1 MKQNRKRSERRP
13 VKRLCP
19 TPETGLTEEQAAQRR
34 AAGWNNAAQDSLSKT
49 EWQIVRDNVFT
60 FFNFVFVALAACLFA
75 VGAYR
80 DMMFLG
86 IVAAN
91 VFIGIVQ
98 ELRVKRTLDKV
109 TLLSG
114 STACVVRGG
123 RTRTVPTDELVLDD
137 IVLLRPGSQ
146 VCADAVVA
154 DGTLEVN
161 EALLTG
167 EAELVQK
174 RPGDTLLSGSFV
186 VTGACAARLDKVG
199 TDCYA
204 ARITGEARRRKR
216 HRSEMMRA
224 LDRLLRFI
232 SIAIIPVF
240 VIMFAKQYFFLHTG
254 LEYAM
259 SSTVAAIIG
268 MIPEG
273 LYLLVSVA
281 LAVSVISLARSKT
294 LVHELSCIEN
304 LARVDTLCLDKT
316 GTITEGCMEVL
327 ETIPVPGMEGGALA
341 ELLGSFTAAAGED
354 NTTAQAL
361 RARFGALGG
370 GWQPKAAV
378 PFSSER
384 KWGALVL
391 KDGDEYILGAPEIVL
406 GGGYAAF
413 RGTVEPQLAAGRRV
427 LVLARGHGVL
437 EGGTLQHDPQALG
450 FVVLSDKIRADAPA
464 TLAYFKAQGVD
475 VKVISGD
482 NAVSV
487 AEVARRAGVEGAEHY
502 LDMSRVPEDAD
513 LRGAAQAHA
522 VFGRVTPQQ
531 KRALI
536 CALKD
541 TGRTVAMIGDGVN
554 DVLALK
560 DADCSIAMAAGSE
573 AAQHVAQLV
582 LLSSNFSAMPQ
593 IVKEGR
599 RVINNIERS
608 ATLFLV
614 KNIFSFVVS
623 LVLLFAAMPYPLV
636 PTRQLYA
643 QRAAERT
650 ARRAGQCGEPAG
662 CDVDRLRDGPSHG
675 ADFHCVHTAGR
686 HGRIY
691 GAAVFVLASV
701 QMALCHRG
709 RHGRGLHRRMR
720 PAGAAV
726 RPFPSFRACVDAAGR
741 ICRRHSRADVPVR
754 VPCEPRQAET
764 APFPARQACRRAVC
778 HTFLKHIFL
787 YFTARSAFRNICRR
801 LECVFSAP
809 HRPQLEFNSKK
820 PHLRSTS
827 APLYTRRSYVTME
840 PGPKETKGICR
851 NGNAN
856 RKNHPNTAQTKG
868 TDAGTACRG
877 RGRYRRGGVQMG
889 DGQCLPG
896 YSAAVPSGAGV
907 GHHTRHTA
915 GFSASSFRGRTES
928 HLGKRTRPV

>member
-327 ETIPVPGMEGGALA
+327 ETIPVPGMEGG
-341 ELLGSFTAAAGED
+341 
-354 NTTAQAL
+354 
-361 RARFGALGG
+361 
-370 GWQPKAAV
+370 
-378 PFSSER
+378 
-384 KWGALVL
+384 
-391 KDGDEYILGAPEIVL
+391 
-406 GGGYAAF
+406 
-413 RGTVEPQLAAGRRV
+413 
-427 LVLARGHGVL
+427 
-437 EGGTLQHDPQALG
+437 TLQHDPQALG

-636 PTRQLYA
+636 PA
-643 QRAAERT
+643 QIS
-650 ARRAGQCGEPAG
+650 
-662 CDVDRLRDGPSHG
+662 LLS
-675 ADFHCVHTAGR
+675 
-686 HGRIY
+686 
-691 GAAVFVLASV
+691 
-701 QMALCHRG
+701 
-709 RHGRGLHRRMR
+709 GLLI
-720 PAGAAV
+720 GV
-726 RPFPSFRACVDAAGR
+726 PSFLLTFEPSYGR
-741 ICRRHSRADVPVR
+741 VR
-754 VPCEPRQAET
+754 GSFMRSVLLNALPGGLVNVVNLL
-764 APFPARQACRRAVC
+764 AVMWIGSGMG
-778 HTFLKHIFL
+778 LPMEQI
-787 YFTARSAFRNICRR
+787 
-801 LECVFSAP
+801 
-809 HRPQLEFNSKK
+809 
-820 PHLRSTS
+820 STVCI
-827 APLYTRRSYVTME
+827 LL
-840 PGPKETKGICR
+840 
-851 NGNAN
+851 
-856 RKNHPNTAQTKG
+856 
-868 TDAGTACRG
+868 AGTAGFMVLLFLCWPLSRW
-877 RGRYRRGGVQMG
+877 RFAIV
-889 DGQCLPG
+889 
-896 YSAAVPSGAGV
+896 AAMGV
-907 GHHTRHTA
+907 GFIGACVLLGPLFGLSPLSGRAWTLLGVFAAATPALMCLFVFLVSRVKQRLRRSQRAKHAA
-915 GFSASSFRGRTES
+915 GLSATLS
-928 HLGKRTRPV
+928 

>member
-1 MKQNRKRSERRP
+1 MKRKHTKQPAAQVPAPQPRRE
-13 VKRLCP
+13 VARLSP
-19 TPETGLTEEQAAQRR
+19 DPEQGLTLHQVKERQQN
-34 AAGWNNAAQDSLSKT
+34 GWANDPVDSPTKT
-49 EWQIVRDNVFT
+49 VGQIVRENVFT
-60 FFNFVFVALAACLFA
+60 FFNFIFVVLAALLVA
-75 VGAYR
+75 VGSFD
-80 DMMFLG
+80 DMLFLL
-86 IVAAN
+86 IAVAN
-91 VFIGIVQ
+91 TGIGIVQ
-98 ELRVKRTLDKV
+98 QLRSKQTVDKLNLLAAPRANVVREGNLISVPAAQLVRDDVAELASGDQIPADATV
-109 TLLSG
+109 LSG
-114 STACVVRGG
+114 
-123 RTRTVPTDELVLDD
+123 
-137 IVLLRPGSQ
+137 Q
-146 VCADAVVA
+146 VQ
-154 DGTLEVN
+154 VN
-161 EALLTG
+161 EAL
-167 EAELVQK
+167 
-174 RPGDTLLSGSFV
+174 
-186 VTGACAARLDKVG
+186 
-199 TDCYA
+199 
-204 ARITGEARRRKR
+204 ITGEADAITKAPGDELLSGAFVVSGRCRARLDRVGAESYAARLTLEAKKDVTVGK
-216 HRSEMMRA
+216 SEMMSSLDKLIRIIGILLIPIGVA
-224 LDRLLRFI
+224 LFVKEF
-232 SIAIIPVF
+232 VF
-240 VIMFAKQYFFLHTG
+240 
-254 LEYAM
+254 LERTAQEAVVSM
-259 SSTVAAIIG
+259 VAALIG

-354 NTTAQAL
+354 NATAQAL

-636 PTRQLYA
+636 PA
-643 QRAAERT
+643 QIS
-650 ARRAGQCGEPAG
+650 
-662 CDVDRLRDGPSHG
+662 LLS
-675 ADFHCVHTAGR
+675 
-686 HGRIY
+686 
-691 GAAVFVLASV
+691 
-701 QMALCHRG
+701 
-709 RHGRGLHRRMR
+709 GLLI
-720 PAGAAV
+720 GV
-726 RPFPSFRACVDAAGR
+726 PSFLLTFEPSYGR
-741 ICRRHSRADVPVR
+741 VR
-754 VPCEPRQAET
+754 GSFMRSVLLNALPGGLVNVVNLL
-764 APFPARQACRRAVC
+764 AVMWIGSGMG
-778 HTFLKHIFL
+778 LPMEQI
-787 YFTARSAFRNICRR
+787 
-801 LECVFSAP
+801 
-809 HRPQLEFNSKK
+809 
-820 PHLRSTS
+820 STVCT
-827 APLYTRRSYVTME
+827 LL
-840 PGPKETKGICR
+840 
-851 NGNAN
+851 
-856 RKNHPNTAQTKG
+856 
-868 TDAGTACRG
+868 AGTAGFMVLLFLCWPLSRW
-877 RGRYRRGGVQMG
+877 RFAIV
-889 DGQCLPG
+889 
-896 YSAAVPSGAGV
+896 AAMGV
-907 GHHTRHTA
+907 GFIGACVLLGPLFGLSPLSGRAWTLLGVFAAATPALMCLFVFLVSRVKQRLRRSQRAKHAA
-915 GFSASSFRGRTES
+915 GLSATLS
-928 HLGKRTRPV
+928 

>member
-137 IVLLRPGSQ
+137 IVLLRRAA

-341 ELLGSFTAAAGED
+341 ELLGSFTAASGED
-354 NTTAQAL
+354 NATAQAL

-582 LLSSNFSAMPQ
+582 LLSSIFLPC
-593 IVKEGR
+593 R
-599 RVINNIERS
+599 RS
-608 ATLFLV
+608 S
-614 KNIFSFVVS
+614 KKGGVS
-623 LVLLFAAMPYPLV
+623 S
-636 PTRQLYA
+636 TI
-643 QRAAERT
+643 
-650 ARRAGQCGEPAG
+650 
-662 CDVDRLRDGPSHG
+662 SN
-675 ADFHCVHTAGR
+675 
-686 HGRIY
+686 
-691 GAAVFVLASV
+691 
-701 QMALCHRG
+701 
-709 RHGRGLHRRMR
+709 
-720 PAGAAV
+720 V
-726 RPFPSFRACVDAAGR
+726 RPHCS
-741 ICRRHSRADVPVR
+741 
-754 VPCEPRQAET
+754 
-764 APFPARQACRRAVC
+764 
-778 HTFLKHIFL
+778 L
-787 YFTARSAFRNICRR
+787 
-801 LECVFSAP
+801 
-809 HRPQLEFNSKK
+809 
-820 PHLRSTS
+820 
-827 APLYTRRSYVTME
+827 
-840 PGPKETKGICR
+840 
-851 NGNAN
+851 
-856 RKNHPNTAQTKG
+856 
-868 TDAGTACRG
+868 
-877 RGRYRRGGVQMG
+877 
-889 DGQCLPG
+889 
-896 YSAAVPSGAGV
+896 
-907 GHHTRHTA
+907 
-915 GFSASSFRGRTES
+915 
-928 HLGKRTRPV
+928 

>member
-1 MKQNRKRSERRP
+1 
-13 VKRLCP
+13 
-19 TPETGLTEEQAAQRR
+19 
-34 AAGWNNAAQDSLSKT
+34 
-49 EWQIVRDNVFT
+49 
-60 FFNFVFVALAACLFA
+60 
-75 VGAYR
+75 
-80 DMMFLG
+80 
-86 IVAAN
+86 
-91 VFIGIVQ
+91 
-98 ELRVKRTLDKV
+98 
-109 TLLSG
+109 
-114 STACVVRGG
+114 
-123 RTRTVPTDELVLDD
+123 
-137 IVLLRPGSQ
+137 
-146 VCADAVVA
+146 
-154 DGTLEVN
+154 
-161 EALLTG
+161 
-167 EAELVQK
+167 
-174 RPGDTLLSGSFV
+174 
-186 VTGACAARLDKVG
+186 
-199 TDCYA
+199 
-204 ARITGEARRRKR
+204 
-216 HRSEMMRA
+216 
-224 LDRLLRFI
+224 
-232 SIAIIPVF
+232 
-240 VIMFAKQYFFLHTG
+240 
-254 LEYAM
+254 M

-354 NTTAQAL
+354 NATAQAL

-636 PTRQLYA
+636 PA
-643 QRAAERT
+643 QIS
-650 ARRAGQCGEPAG
+650 
-662 CDVDRLRDGPSHG
+662 LLS
-675 ADFHCVHTAGR
+675 
-686 HGRIY
+686 
-691 GAAVFVLASV
+691 
-701 QMALCHRG
+701 
-709 RHGRGLHRRMR
+709 GLLI
-720 PAGAAV
+720 GV
-726 RPFPSFRACVDAAGR
+726 PSFLLTFEPSYGR
-741 ICRRHSRADVPVR
+741 VR
-754 VPCEPRQAET
+754 GSFMRSVLLNALPGGLVNVVNLL
-764 APFPARQACRRAVC
+764 AVMWIGSGMG
-778 HTFLKHIFL
+778 LPMEQI
-787 YFTARSAFRNICRR
+787 
-801 LECVFSAP
+801 
-809 HRPQLEFNSKK
+809 
-820 PHLRSTS
+820 STVCI
-827 APLYTRRSYVTME
+827 LL
-840 PGPKETKGICR
+840 
-851 NGNAN
+851 
-856 RKNHPNTAQTKG
+856 
-868 TDAGTACRG
+868 AGTAGFMVLLFLCWPLSRW
-877 RGRYRRGGVQMG
+877 RFAIV
-889 DGQCLPG
+889 
-896 YSAAVPSGAGV
+896 AAMGV
-907 GHHTRHTA
+907 GFIGACVLLGPLFGLSPLSGRAWTLLGVFAAATPALMCLFVFLVSRVKQRLRRSQRAKHAA
-915 GFSASSFRGRTES
+915 GLSATLS
-928 HLGKRTRPV
+928 

>member
-13 VKRLCP
+13 VERLCP

-327 ETIPVPGMEGGALA
+327 ETIPVPGMEG
-341 ELLGSFTAAAGED
+341 
-354 NTTAQAL
+354 
-361 RARFGALGG
+361 
-370 GWQPKAAV
+370 
-378 PFSSER
+378 
-384 KWGALVL
+384 
-391 KDGDEYILGAPEIVL
+391 
-406 GGGYAAF
+406 
-413 RGTVEPQLAAGRRV
+413 
-427 LVLARGHGVL
+427 
-437 EGGTLQHDPQALG
+437 
-450 FVVLSDKIRADAPA
+450 
-464 TLAYFKAQGVD
+464 
-475 VKVISGD
+475 
-482 NAVSV
+482 
-487 AEVARRAGVEGAEHY
+487 AEHY

-636 PTRQLYA
+636 PA
-643 QRAAERT
+643 QIS
-650 ARRAGQCGEPAG
+650 
-662 CDVDRLRDGPSHG
+662 LLS
-675 ADFHCVHTAGR
+675 
-686 HGRIY
+686 
-691 GAAVFVLASV
+691 
-701 QMALCHRG
+701 
-709 RHGRGLHRRMR
+709 GLLI
-720 PAGAAV
+720 GV
-726 RPFPSFRACVDAAGR
+726 PSFLLTFEPSYGR
-741 ICRRHSRADVPVR
+741 VR
-754 VPCEPRQAET
+754 GSFMRSVLLNALPGGLVNVVNLL
-764 APFPARQACRRAVC
+764 AVMWIGSGMG
-778 HTFLKHIFL
+778 LPMEQI
-787 YFTARSAFRNICRR
+787 
-801 LECVFSAP
+801 
-809 HRPQLEFNSKK
+809 
-820 PHLRSTS
+820 STVCT
-827 APLYTRRSYVTME
+827 LL
-840 PGPKETKGICR
+840 
-851 NGNAN
+851 
-856 RKNHPNTAQTKG
+856 
-868 TDAGTACRG
+868 AGTAGFMVLLFLCWPLSRW
-877 RGRYRRGGVQMG
+877 RFAIV
-889 DGQCLPG
+889 
-896 YSAAVPSGAGV
+896 AAMGV
-907 GHHTRHTA
+907 GFIGACVLLGPLFGLSPLSGRAWTLLGVFAAATPALMCLFVFLVSRVKQRLRRSQRAKHAA
-915 GFSASSFRGRTES
+915 GLSATLS
-928 HLGKRTRPV
+928 

>member
-13 VKRLCP
+13 VERLCP

-281 LAVSVISLARSKT
+281 RS
-294 LVHELSCIEN
+294 
-304 LARVDTLCLDKT
+304 
-316 GTITEGCMEVL
+316 
-327 ETIPVPGMEGGALA
+327 P
-341 ELLGSFTAAAGED
+341 
-354 NTTAQAL
+354 
-361 RARFGALGG
+361 
-370 GWQPKAAV
+370 
-378 PFSSER
+378 
-384 KWGALVL
+384 
-391 KDGDEYILGAPEIVL
+391 
-406 GGGYAAF
+406 
-413 RGTVEPQLAAGRRV
+413 
-427 LVLARGHGVL
+427 
-437 EGGTLQHDPQALG
+437 
-450 FVVLSDKIRADAPA
+450 
-464 TLAYFKAQGVD
+464 
-475 VKVISGD
+475 
-482 NAVSV
+482 
-487 AEVARRAGVEGAEHY
+487 
-502 LDMSRVPEDAD
+502 
-513 LRGAAQAHA
+513 
-522 VFGRVTPQQ
+522 
-531 KRALI
+531 
-536 CALKD
+536 
-541 TGRTVAMIGDGVN
+541 
-554 DVLALK
+554 
-560 DADCSIAMAAGSE
+560 
-573 AAQHVAQLV
+573 
-582 LLSSNFSAMPQ
+582 
-593 IVKEGR
+593 
-599 RVINNIERS
+599 
-608 ATLFLV
+608 
-614 KNIFSFVVS
+614 
-623 LVLLFAAMPYPLV
+623 
-636 PTRQLYA
+636 
-643 QRAAERT
+643 
-650 ARRAGQCGEPAG
+650 
-662 CDVDRLRDGPSHG
+662 
-675 ADFHCVHTAGR
+675 
-686 HGRIY
+686 
-691 GAAVFVLASV
+691 LAS
-701 QMALCHRG
+701 
-709 RHGRGLHRRMR
+709 
-720 PAGAAV
+720 
-726 RPFPSFRACVDAAGR
+726 
-741 ICRRHSRADVPVR
+741 
-754 VPCEPRQAET
+754 
-764 APFPARQACRRAVC
+764 
-778 HTFLKHIFL
+778 
-787 YFTARSAFRNICRR
+787 
-801 LECVFSAP
+801 
-809 HRPQLEFNSKK
+809 
-820 PHLRSTS
+820 
-827 APLYTRRSYVTME
+827 
-840 PGPKETKGICR
+840 
-851 NGNAN
+851 
-856 RKNHPNTAQTKG
+856 
-868 TDAGTACRG
+868 
-877 RGRYRRGGVQMG
+877 
-889 DGQCLPG
+889 
-896 YSAAVPSGAGV
+896 
-907 GHHTRHTA
+907 
-915 GFSASSFRGRTES
+915 AS
-928 HLGKRTRPV
+928 

>member
-19 TPETGLTEEQAAQRR
+19 TPETGLTEEQAAQHR

-123 RTRTVPTDELVLDD
+123 RTRTVHTDELVLDD

-354 NTTAQAL
+354 NATAQAL

-636 PTRQLYA
+636 PA
-643 QRAAERT
+643 QISLLSGLLIGVPSFLLTFEPSYGRVRGSFMRSVLLNALPGGLVNVVNLLAVMWIGSGMGLPMEQIST
-650 ARRAGQCGEPAG
+650 VCTLLAG
-662 CDVDRLRDGPSHG
+662 
-675 ADFHCVHTAGR
+675 T
-686 HGRIY
+686 
-691 GAAVFVLASV
+691 
-701 QMALCHRG
+701 
-709 RHGRGLHRRMR
+709 
-720 PAGAAV
+720 V

>member
-273 LYLLVSVA
+273 LYLLTSVA
-281 LAVSVISLARSKT
+281 LAVSMIRLAQGKV
-294 LVHELSCIEN
+294 LAQDMNCIET
-304 LARVDTLCLDKT
+304 LARVDVLCVDKT
-316 GTITEGCMEVL
+316 GTITEPHMEVGEVVYL
-327 ETIPVPGMEGGALA
+327 DEEKYAETVVTETLNAFYQSMEADNDTARAMAQKFHGKSLWHAAQTIP
-341 ELLGSFTAAAGED
+341 FTSA
-354 NTTAQAL
+354 TK
-361 RARFGALGG
+361 
-370 GWQPKAAV
+370 WSAAV
-378 PFSSER
+378 FPGH
-384 KWGALVL
+384 GAFVV
-391 KDGDEYILGAPEIVL
+391 GAPEFIMGNRYADLKEAVDPWSEK
-406 GGGYAAF
+406 GY
-413 RGTVEPQLAAGRRV
+413 RV
-427 LVLARGHGVL
+427 LLVA
-437 EGGTLQHDPQALG
+437 EYGGAPDQKGRVSPMAL
-450 FVVLSDKIRADAPA
+450 VALSNRIRPAAPK
-464 TLAYFKAQGVD
+464 TFRYFAEQGVA

-482 NAVSV
+482 NPVTVS
-487 AEVARRAGVEGAEHY
+487 EVARQAGIEGAEKY
-502 LDMSRVPEDAD
+502 VDAATLRSDEDIA
-513 LRGAAQAHA
+513 RAVREYT
-522 VFGRVTPQQ
+522 VFGRVTPNQ
-531 KRALI
+531 KRKLVRALQRQ
-536 CALKD
+536 
-541 TGRTVAMIGDGVN
+541 GHTVAMTGDGVN

-560 DADCSIAMAAGSE
+560 DADCGIAMASGSD
-573 AAQHVAQLV
+573 AACHAAQLV
-582 LLSSNFSAMPQ
+582 LLNSDFSAMPK
-593 IVKEGR
+593 VVAEGR
-599 RVINNIERS
+599 RVINNIQR
-608 ATLFLV
+608 AAALYLV
-614 KNIFSFVVS
+614 KNIFSFLLALISLFATFPYPVTPLQLSLLSAVTIGVPSFFLALEPNHSLVKGKFLSNVFRAALPGGLTDLFVVLGVEVFFLTFGFS
-623 LVLLFAAMPYPLV
+623 EAELSTMSAILLIVIGIMVLYEVCKPFDWKRRVLWGAMAGSSAVTILGFGGSFGLSPLGTQAFLVLLVFLGLAYSIMRFMLGLFD
-636 PTRQLYA
+636 QG
-643 QRAAERT
+643 ER
-650 ARRAGQCGEPAG
+650 
-662 CDVDRLRDGPSHG
+662 L
-675 ADFHCVHTAGR
+675 
-686 HGRIY
+686 
-691 GAAVFVLASV
+691 LN
-701 QMALCHRG
+701 RG
-709 RHGRGLHRRMR
+709 RHLRKRR
-720 PAGAAV
+720 
-726 RPFPSFRACVDAAGR
+726 
-741 ICRRHSRADVPVR
+741 
-754 VPCEPRQAET
+754 
-764 APFPARQACRRAVC
+764 
-778 HTFLKHIFL
+778 
-787 YFTARSAFRNICRR
+787 
-801 LECVFSAP
+801 
-809 HRPQLEFNSKK
+809 
-820 PHLRSTS
+820 
-827 APLYTRRSYVTME
+827 
-840 PGPKETKGICR
+840 
-851 NGNAN
+851 
-856 RKNHPNTAQTKG
+856 
-868 TDAGTACRG
+868 
-877 RGRYRRGGVQMG
+877 
-889 DGQCLPG
+889 
-896 YSAAVPSGAGV
+896 
-907 GHHTRHTA
+907 
-915 GFSASSFRGRTES
+915 
-928 HLGKRTRPV
+928 